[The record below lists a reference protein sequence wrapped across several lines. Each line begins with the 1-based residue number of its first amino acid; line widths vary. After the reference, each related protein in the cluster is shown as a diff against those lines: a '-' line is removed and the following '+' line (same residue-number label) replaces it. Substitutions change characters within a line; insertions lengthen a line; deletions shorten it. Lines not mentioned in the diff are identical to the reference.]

1 VLGRRNYDSRN
12 RARLFIP
19 GIRDDVVSIFICISA
34 SAGTFDKYERC
45 FMSSL
50 ELPHREVAER
60 EFNDVLIC

>member
-1 VLGRRNYDSRN
+1 
-12 RARLFIP
+12 LFIP
-19 GIRDDVVSIFICISA
+19 GMRDDVVSIFIRISA
-34 SAGTFDKYERC
+34 SAGTFDKYEC